1 MLMPKIIF
9 KKIIISVLTI
19 ITLILL
25 LIFLGATKTAC
36 SIENESLQVSTVIDA
51 DPNSEEEKLA
61 AEAIKLSITPM
72 NMNSNEYITNEIQ

>member
-1 MLMPKIIF
+1 MPKIIF

>member
-1 MLMPKIIF
+1 MSKITF

-19 ITLILL
+19 ITLVLL
-25 LIFLGATKTAC
+25 LIFLETTKTAC
-36 SIENESLQVSTVIDA
+36 SIENEPLQVSTVIDA

-72 NMNSNEYITNEIQ
+72 NMNSNEYITDEIK